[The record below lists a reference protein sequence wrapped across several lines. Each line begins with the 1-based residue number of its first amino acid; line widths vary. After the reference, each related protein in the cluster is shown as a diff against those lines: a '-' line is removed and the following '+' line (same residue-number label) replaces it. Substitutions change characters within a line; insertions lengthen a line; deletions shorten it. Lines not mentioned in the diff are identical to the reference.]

1 MDFASWV
8 QFGETPSPDVHIPA
22 KHIIRGSS
30 LFIRFF
36 LIRFGIMIDSGTEEL
51 LVRRTSP
58 RDGLETSL
66 CPLFQIWHR
75 GHRWKLAKQDCND
88 LLHEFHAMNETKNFP
103 RP

>member
-1 MDFASWV
+1 
-8 QFGETPSPDVHIPA
+8 
-22 KHIIRGSS
+22 
-30 LFIRFF
+30 
-36 LIRFGIMIDSGTEEL
+36 MIDSGTEEL